1 MNNLKAIL
9 GHAGPAHLFITVLL
23 FLAAQCAHGLT
34 LADSPL
40 FLTSPA
46 PPNILLM
53 VDDSGSMDS
62 EVLMPT
68 NDGALWWHT
77 GDQSFVGRNQADALE
92 AGRINYNSAGTA
104 NATWKKYVYLFPNGV
119 ATGSRVYGD
128 ATDDHFAVPPLPK
141 FAFTRSPAY
150 NPAYFDPATKYDPW
164 VAYGTTF
171 PDATP
176 TAAKSDP
183 SPARGTATFDLTSDI
198 KSSAANRTFK
208 VHSGMSIPAGTEYW
222 NGSAW
227 VKAASPISITA
238 TADYGINYFPATFY
252 LPSGTALPSG
262 YGYTGT
268 PLVGNAPDG
277 SPLDGY
283 EIKPANFASASAYDA
298 AIGNFAN
305 WFTYYRKR
313 HAATRGGIGAAFK
326 DITAVRAGSFKINS
340 LPATVT
346 MKDFTIGADRDAF
359 FTNIYDTYV
368 GSGGTPN
375 KQALKHAGEQYERTD
390 AAAPILYACQRN
402 ATILFTDG
410 FSTVWTGAGV
420 GNSDD
425 GMGSPYEDAVSDT
438 IADIA
443 MNYYKNNLR
452 PTFTTGKVPVKSGCT
467 EASPDPRLDCNR
479 NLHMNTYGVTLGTR
493 GVLFDPDVP
502 VDPYISPPAW
512 PTVFPTRHPSA
523 VDDLWHATVNGRGTL
538 LNAKKPAEVGEQLKS
553 ILTSFLE
560 GISSASSVATNS
572 TQLETD
578 TKIYQARFDSRDWS
592 GEFLAY
598 PILTSPPA
606 PPADAGKLG
615 TLAWDA
621 GLLIPAHAS
630 RTVTSYKPGTGGIP
644 FLWASLDSTQQAL
657 LNVDPFPVAT
667 VDTLGDERVDYLR
680 GSDALE
686 VKKSGT
692 FRNRSRP
699 LGDIINSDPFFV
711 GSESFGNQKLPGTE
725 GSTYAA
731 HLSVKASKPEMVYV
745 GANDGMLHGF
755 DAETGVERLAHVP
768 NAVFPNLNTL
778 TDPLY
783 THRYFVDGSPKA
795 ADAYFAGAWHTV
807 LVEPLAGGGRAVFAL
822 DITDPTAHAPSKV
835 LWEYTDTDLGYP
847 LGEASIVR
855 MANGE
860 WAAVFG
866 NGYLSDNDRAVLYV
880 VNIET
885 GALIRKIDT
894 GAGDASS
901 QNGLAA
907 PTVVDTNNDRIADA
921 AYAGD
926 LMGNMWKFD
935 LSGATVAS
943 WDVAYKT
950 GVTNRPLFVTEAPDG
965 TMQAIT
971 AKPAVGR
978 HPGGGVVVL
987 FGTGKYMEPSDRIVP
1002 SPAQVQTFYGLH
1014 DDGTRITGGRSA
1026 LKEQKVVAEV
1036 SAFGFDLRLT
1046 TDYEPGPSDRG
1057 WFMDLPTLGERQIS
1071 RPVLRGGRIIFTT
1084 LIPNTEMC
1092 GNGGTSWLMEVDAIT
1107 GSRLDETPF
1116 DLNGD
1121 GKFNSADWVFGT
1133 GDFDGD
1139 GTPETIKVP
1148 VSGKKSKEGIIK
1160 TPAIIGAG
1168 EKEYKYA
1175 SGTSGNVEITVEPGS
1190 EGQGRQ
1196 SWRQLQ

>member
-1 MNNLKAIL
+1 MNTFKAIVGYVRSL
-9 GHAGPAHLFITVLL
+9 HASVLAL
-23 FLAAQCAHGLT
+23 LLLASHCAYGLT

-40 FLTSPA
+40 FLTVPA
-46 PPNILLM
+46 PPNILLL

-77 GDQSFVGRNQADALE
+77 ADKSFVGRNQVDAVE
-92 AGRINYNSAGTA
+92 AGKINFNSAGTA
-104 NATWKKYVYLFPNGV
+104 NATWKKYVYLFPNGK
-119 ATGSRVYGD
+119 ATGARIYDD
-128 ATDDHFAVPPLPK
+128 ATNDHFAVPPLPQ

-150 NPAYFDPATKYDPW
+150 NSAYFDPAATYEPW

-171 PDATP
+171 PPATP

-183 SPARGTATFDLTSDI
+183 ARSSATSDLTQLIESYN
-198 KSSAANRTFK
+198 ANHTFK
-208 VHSGMSIPAGTEYW
+208 LHPGMSIPAGTRYY
-222 NGSAW
+222 NGTAW
-227 VKAASPISITA
+227 VTAASPVSITA
-238 TADYGINYFPATFY
+238 TVDRGISYFPATFY
-252 LPSGTALPSG
+252 LPSGATLPPG

-268 PLVGNAPDG
+268 PLPGEAPDG

-283 EIKPANFASASAYDA
+283 EIKPANFSSAGAYDA
-298 AIGNFAN
+298 AIQNFAN

-326 DITAVRAGSFKINS
+326 DITSVRAGSFTINNRV
-340 LPATVT
+340 TVG
-346 MKDFTIGADRDAF
+346 MKDLTISADRDAF
-359 FTNIYDTYV
+359 FTNIYDNYV
-368 GSGGTPN
+368 NDGGTPN
-375 KQALKHAGEQYERTD
+375 KEALKHAGVQYTRTD
-390 AAAPILYACQRN
+390 AAAPVQYSCQRN

-410 FSTVWTGAGV
+410 FSNPWTGAGI
-420 GNSDD
+420 GNSD
-425 GMGSPYEDAVSDT
+425 GGAGSPYADTVSDT

-443 MNYYKNNLR
+443 MHYYKTNLR
-452 PTFTTGKVPVKSGCT
+452 PTFTTGTVPAKSGCT
-467 EASPDPRLDCNR
+467 EATPDPRLDCNR

-493 GVLFDPDVP
+493 GFLFDPDAP
-502 VDPYISPPAW
+502 ADPYLSPPAW
-512 PTVFPTRHPSA
+512 PTVFPARHPSA

-538 LNAKKPAEVGEQLKS
+538 LNAKRPDEVGKQLKT
-553 ILTSFLE
+553 ILSSFLE
-560 GISSASSVATNS
+560 GVSSASSVATNS
-572 TQLETD
+572 TQLDTD
-578 TKIYQARFDSRDWS
+578 TKIYQARFDSTDWT
-592 GEFLAY
+592 GQLLAF
-598 PILTSPPA
+598 PIKTDGTL
-606 PPADAGKLG
+606 D

-621 GLLIPAHAS
+621 GLLVPGHAA
-630 RTVTSYKPGTGGIP
+630 RKITTYKPGTGGVP
-644 FLWASLDSTQQAL
+644 FLWASLSASQQTL
-657 LNVDPFPVAT
+657 LDG
-667 VDTLGDERVDYLR
+667 DTLGDERVDYLR

-686 VKKSGT
+686 AKNGGT
-692 FRNRSRP
+692 FRNRKGP

-711 GSESFGNQKLPGTE
+711 GGESFGNQKLPGAE

-731 HLSVKASKPEMVYV
+731 HLSAKASNPPMVYV

-768 NAVFPNLNTL
+768 NAVFPNLKTL
-778 TDPLY
+778 TDPTY

-795 ADAYFAGAWHTV
+795 ADAYFGGAWHTV

-822 DITDPTAHAPSKV
+822 DISDPTAHAASKV
-835 LWEYTDTDLGYP
+835 LWEYTDTDLGFP

-855 MANGE
+855 MATGE

-866 NGYLSDNDRAVLYV
+866 NGYLSDNHRAVLYV

-894 GAGDASS
+894 GVGAASPVSS

-935 LSGATVAS
+935 LSGASAAT

-950 GVTNRPLFVTEAPDG
+950 GATNRPLFVTEAPDG
-965 TMQAIT
+965 TTQAIT

-978 HPGGGVVVL
+978 HPDGGVIVL
-987 FGTGKYMEPSDRIVP
+987 FGTGKYMELSDRIVP
-1002 SPAQVQTFYGLH
+1002 ASPQVQTFYGLH
-1014 DDGTRITGGRSA
+1014 DEGSRITGGRSA
-1026 LKEQKVVAEV
+1026 LKQQKVVVEV

-1046 TDYEPGPSDRG
+1046 TNYEPGPSDRG
-1057 WFMDLPTLGERQIS
+1057 WFIDLPTAGERQVS

-1084 LIPNTEMC
+1084 LIPNTAMC
-1092 GNGGTSWLMEVDAIT
+1092 SAGGTSWLMEMDALS
-1107 GSRLDETPF
+1107 GSRLEQTPF

-1121 GKFNSADWVFGT
+1121 GKFNSADWATGT

-1139 GTPETIKVP
+1139 GTPETITIP

-1175 SGTSGNVEITVEPGS
+1175 SGTSGNVEITVEPGGGS
-1190 EGQGRQ
+1190 DGRQ
-1196 SWRQLQ
+1196 SWRQLR